1 MQRRLDTV
9 NKVLREQITGIRV
22 VRAFVR
28 EPIETERFREA
39 NTDLTTVSITVG
51 RWMAAIFPAVMLVMN
66 LSSVAVLWFGGL
78 RVDAGAMQIGSL
90 TAFLSYLIQIL
101 MAVMMSTFMLML
113 LPRAS
118 VSADRIGEVL
128 ETEPS
133 VVPPTDG
140 VTGRRLPTVADREA
154 RLAPPPYA

>member
-1 MQRRLDTV
+1 MQAR
-9 NKVLREQITGIRV
+9 
-22 VRAFVR
+22 FV
-28 EPIETERFREA
+28 ETERFGAA
-39 NTDLTTVSITVG
+39 NTDLTNVSITVG

-90 TAFLSYLIQIL
+90 TAFLSYLVQIL

-118 VSADRIGEVL
+118 VSAANRASCCAAG
-128 ETEPS
+128 TRTQMPQCRCS
-133 VVPPTDG
+133 C
-140 VTGRRLPTVADREA
+140 RYRLSTN
-154 RLAPPPYA
+154 